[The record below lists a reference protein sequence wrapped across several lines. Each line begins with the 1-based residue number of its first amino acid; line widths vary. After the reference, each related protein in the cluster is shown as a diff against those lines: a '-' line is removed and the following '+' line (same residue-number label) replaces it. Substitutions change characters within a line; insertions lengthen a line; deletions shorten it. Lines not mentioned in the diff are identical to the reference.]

1 MSLTKTTT
9 IAVVV
14 LVLTFVAGVCV
25 GIFTSHMMILRGGAG
40 AERFP
45 RALVNRLDR
54 RLDLTDEQR
63 AQVARIVSARHARIA
78 ANVRGEIERANAEIE
93 EVLTT
98 EQRVKFRKMRMRM
111 GGGPHRHP

>member
-1 MSLTKTTT
+1 MSLTKTTA
-9 IAVVV
+9 IAVAV
-14 LVLTFVAGVCV
+14 LVLTFLAGMATGV
-25 GIFTSHMMILRGGAG
+25 FTSHMMILRGGHG

-63 AQVARIVSARHARIA
+63 AQVAKIVNERHARIA

-93 EVLTT
+93 RVLTP
-98 EQRVKFRKMRMRM
+98 EQRVTFRNMRMRM
-111 GGGPHRHP
+111 GGGGRHP